1 MRQTITLD
9 DVVYFHFGVND
20 TAGSGADGSTPE
32 FFVRLAGDTAS
43 AAPIEDGTPTLI
55 THANYPD
62 GAYEVAISATTAN
75 GFVED
80 GEYAVFCTLLVDSQ
94 NPTGY
99 VGSFYIQPELGT
111 TTNHFTNQTTN
122 ATSTVETVNGQY
134 VVHVSGTLDGAT
146 LTLEGG
152 SVGQNP
158 ATFND
163 LRVYGVIETLRLVY
177 AGDIRFAI
185 TNAGAGTT
193 ISVTTQQILVPN

>member
-122 ATSTVETVNGQY
+122 ATSTVESLNGQY
-134 VVHVSGTLDGAT
+134 VVHVSGTFDGAT
-146 LTLEGG
+146 LTLWGG
-152 SVGQNP
+152 STGQNP
-158 ATFND
+158 SEFNS
-163 LRVYGVIETLRLVY
+163 LRTYTSPLTLRMIY
-177 AGDIRFAI
+177 TGDIRFII
-185 TNAGAGTT
+185 TGADTGTSIT
-193 ISVTTQQILVPN
+193 VTVQEIIV